1 MCYGNPEI
9 REKLAAI
16 FLKRTG
22 RDFQQK
28 EMWNKKLFGI
38 EIQMPVEELIYTY
51 FDIEHLF
58 GIHIPEKSLLD
69 GDFDTFEHICNI
81 VNDAVCRLRG
91 EA

>member
-1 MCYGNPEI
+1 MYYDNLEI

-28 EMWNKKLFGI
+28 DMWNKKLFGL
-38 EIQMPVEELIYTY
+38 EIGMPVEELMYIC
-51 FDIEHLF
+51 FDIEHTF
-58 GIHIPEKSLLD
+58 GIQIPEKSLLD
-69 GDFDTFEHICNI
+69 GCFDTFEHIYS
-81 VNDAVCRLRG
+81 VVDDAVCRLHK